1 MKIVTADDH
10 ALIREGLK
18 VILRSLDPLPDIV
31 EATDGH
37 SLRQTLRAHPDAN
50 LVLLDVHLPDCSGLA
65 LLPELIAEFP
75 GVPVVL
81 LSAEVDPEVI
91 KKALELGASG
101 FLPKT
106 SLNQVLVSAVS
117 LVMAGG
123 VYVPPEAVRR
133 QIPGVTHAVAGT
145 VRPFGSAVPERV
157 GLNLTERQWEVL
169 WLLLEGKSN
178 KQICRD
184 LDLAEATVK
193 VHVRAILRDLGV
205 HTRAEAIVAAA
216 RLNLQRPLTGAAA

>member
-10 ALIREGLK
+10 SLIREGLK
-18 VILRSLDPLPDIV
+18 AILRTLDPVPVFV
-31 EATDGH
+31 EAGDGR
-37 SLRQTLRAHPDAN
+37 SLKEALQAHPDAD
-50 LVLLDVHLPDCSGLA
+50 LVLLDVRLPDCSGLS
-65 LLPELIAEFP
+65 LLPELLAAHP
-75 GVPVVL
+75 NMPVML
-81 LSAEVDPEVI
+81 LSAEFDPELI
-91 KKALELGASG
+91 GRALELGASG

-106 SLNQVLVSAVS
+106 SLNQVLVSAVR

-133 QIPGVTHAVAGT
+133 EVAAAPRVPAAGSRQPIHAPPDA
-145 VRPFGSAVPERV
+145 VR
-157 GLNLTERQWEVL
+157 LDLTERQWEVL

-193 VHVRAILRDLGV
+193 VHVRAILRELGV
-205 HTRAEAIVAAA
+205 HSRTEAVVAAT
-216 RLNLQRPLTGAAA
+216 RLNLQRPFVSSVA